1 MTPTPRLKSCGVRE
15 SAFGRLD
22 LEGDACAM
30 FAAEVEALT
39 MEGSCTK
46 ASGRRGERLGV
57 DMFER
62 NAFPPRHAPP

>member
-30 FAAEVEALT
+30 FAAEGEALT
-39 MEGSCTK
+39 MEGSFTK
-46 ASGRRGERLGV
+46 ASGRRGERL
-57 DMFER
+57 MKSL
-62 NAFPPRHAPP
+62 NAPFPPRHAPP